1 MPNRGLVLR
10 PGIEGNFHT
19 NIRAIWRRNIIFV
32 VLSDLVEVIFVQLSH
47 EASEVAMLEVLGQD
61 MLGKLLVLHPM
72 LLTCC
77 EISLREFRT
86 SRTTKLSPPSPQRTI
101 DSYDGSSS
109 ILR

>member
-77 EISLREFRT
+77 VISLRIPYF
-86 SRTTKLSPPSPQRTI
+86 KNNKALAPFSPT
-101 DSYDGSSS
+101 YDGF
-109 ILR
+109 I